1 MPYKFY
7 TYLTILLLSSFCSCI
22 EEYQPNIS
30 SEESDLYVI
39 EGKITNEGGFHSIF
53 VSKSSDPEDPDH
65 IPVSNCKIAVYDDND
80 NYFEAEEYNG
90 GEYRVYIDDS
100 YLAIGTAFK
109 AEITTPEGDVIISSY
124 DTLRYCPPIDSIYY
138 EIQNFLTTD
147 PEVSI
152 PGIQFYID
160 YNGIGSNT
168 KRIKID
174 IEETWKIE
182 SKYPIRWIW
191 DGRVLETFT
200 PPDYSKKVCWKTSSC
215 NNIYVLSTERMTD
228 NKYLKYPLHNIMN
241 T

>member
-1 MPYKFY
+1 M
-7 TYLTILLLSSFCSCI
+7 
-22 EEYQPNIS
+22 
-30 SEESDLYVI
+30 
-39 EGKITNEGGFHSIF
+39 
-53 VSKSSDPEDPDH
+53 
-65 IPVSNCKIAVYDDND
+65 
-80 NYFEAEEYNG
+80 
-90 GEYRVYIDDS
+90 
-100 YLAIGTAFK
+100 
-109 AEITTPEGDVIISSY
+109 
-124 DTLRYCPPIDSIYY
+124 
-138 EIQNFLTTD
+138 TTD

-241 T
+241 TSVKLFNGYSLLISQSSISESTYRYFEKIHANIITEGGLYNTQPQLIEGNFINLSDQNKRVLGNFYVSSVSSKRIFFTHIPDFDLNIKPICEPAILDYGFYFIRGIDKPIYLWFDGGTFRLSDACVDCTSLGGTTIKPDFWPN